1 MNGRKGL
8 SLVLS
13 GAMMVS
19 MLSFPAMAADTAAPE
34 FPDAA
39 SSWASESIDR
49 WGAAGVV
56 NGDENGNFNPTAS
69 ITRAELA
76 QIFVNMFG
84 LTEKAP
90 NTYADL
96 RGDEWYA
103 DAILK
108 CTAAGI
114 MQGDGVNANPTA
126 MISRQETMVMFG
138 RAMGVIPAENPDM
151 SGFTDGASV
160 ADWAAGYMSPLAEM
174 GIISGSGDG
183 SIQPSVNIDR
193 ASTMALLDKAIT
205 VYINEPGEYSVDNQK
220 GFVVVAA
227 NGEVK
232 LTGKTAGVVVTA
244 GCGTGTVKL
253 SGITADTVK
262 VDGTAAVSLE
272 DGAAVETVSINA
284 ASSVTVASG
293 VKVETMAV
301 NADADVANAGT
312 ITTLEANSAADVK
325 NTGTIRTLD
334 AGAAVRVDNSG
345 TISRAE
351 IKADGVILDGRRPS
365 AINVADGV
373 KNPTDS
379 EGNEIKDNTGNG
391 GGGDYNPPST
401 ETVGGIVGVNPV
413 DQSDAPITEMPTI
426 TASAYKTVATG
437 VITIDLS
444 SSGAVPV
451 HENAQH
457 AKGSWVGFAIKAP
470 EGVTS
475 AYYTFGTEASDTAS
489 SSVELTT
496 GDPSVGGGAEGE
508 YYFVAFVNATAVTP
522 KTHLTIDW
530 DGQGET
536 YAPQKYEINLASVK
550 TNVQS
555 LENVTTSLDKLPD
568 GVSSSETG
576 LSWDGST
583 ALVSNGGS
591 GALTQ
596 EQVKGMGGGGEYTV
610 YYAVP
615 QEGLEFD
622 KIVRTVNGRNSEW
635 ALSSGTAAD
644 AGAGWW
650 TKDESSY
657 YFKWGAVFA
666 QKNAQGIW
674 EMTDN
679 GKYEYTI
686 RFVKDENVV
695 ASYSFTVDLSGYA
708 IEQPG
713 EKAVSTAEELTAA
726 LAECKGGETIRI
738 SGTIGSEEAYGLYTV
753 DVPVIVE
760 GGTVY
765 GSFVLKKGASGS
777 EFNGVTINNRGDDA
791 GGEHRNAINAYVS
804 GLTVDGCT
812 FNSGSKFANGI
823 MILPSSETVNY
834 RITGNTFNGYQNGV
848 EGWSTTAILITS
860 GYTMSSKAFFEADEE
875 TSAETDMDNK
885 ADLAIITGN
894 TFVGCKNDYTRNTLT
909 GGTKIYCTAN
919 SASDN
924 FRLSS
929 GTEGSM
935 FYVTGNVTRESDT
948 TVPAGST
955 LTVAEGKTLTI
966 DSGVALT
973 VNGALAGTVVGKDST
988 SKLVLAEDSVYGDM
1002 KAGTYAWSEGAW
1014 KADAATV
1021 LQWALAYQYDPAY
1034 EYTNKPVIEGATV
1047 TYTGSLADFTDNAEE
1062 GNENPTRATADLA
1075 RLLGAIWRVDEG
1087 KSVSVITYSDKAY
1100 TWNAESGRK
1109 GSNWENDGT
1118 TLISAVADAAKTGL
1132 SDGSESFSFTINSE
1146 EATLVLKVSG

>member
-13 GAMMVS
+13 GAMMAS
-19 MLSFPAMAADTAAPE
+19 MLSLPAMAADAVTPE

-39 SSWASESIDR
+39 GSWASESIDR
-49 WGAAGVV
+49 WGSAGVV
-56 NGDENGNFNPTAS
+56 KGDENGNFNPTAS

-103 DAILK
+103 EAILK

-114 MQGDGVNANPTA
+114 MQGDGVKANPMA

-138 RAMGVIPAENPDM
+138 RAMGVTPVENPDL

-160 ADWAAGYMSPLAEM
+160 ADWAAGYMAPLAEM

-205 VYINEPGEYSVDNQK
+205 VYIDEPGEYSVDNQK

-253 SGITADTVK
+253 SGVTADTVK

-272 DGAAVETVSINA
+272 NGTAVETVSVNSA
-284 ASSVTVASG
+284 AAVTVASG
-293 VKVETMAV
+293 VKVETMEIS
-301 NADADVANAGT
+301 ADADISNAGT
-312 ITTLEANSAADVK
+312 IATLEANSAADVK

-334 AGAAVRVDNSG
+334 ASAAVRVDNSG
-345 TISRAE
+345 TISKAE
-351 IKADGVILDGRRPS
+351 INADGVILDGRKPS
-365 AINVADGV
+365 TIDVADGV

-379 EGNEIKDNTGNG
+379 KGNEIKDNTS
-391 GGGDYNPPST
+391 GGGDYYPPTT
-401 ETVGGIVGVNPV
+401 ETVGGIVGVSPA
-413 DQSDAPITEMPTI
+413 DQSGTITEMPTV
-426 TASAYKTVATG
+426 TASAYKTLATG
-437 VITIDLS
+437 IITIDLS
-444 SSGAVPV
+444 SGGVVPV

-457 AKGSWVGFAIKAP
+457 TKGSWVGFAIKAP

-496 GDPSVGGGAEGE
+496 GDPNVGGGAEGE

-522 KTHLTIDW
+522 KTCLTIDW
-530 DGQGET
+530 DGESEK

-550 TNVQS
+550 TDVQK
-555 LENVTTSLDKLPD
+555 LENVTTSLDKLPQ
-568 GVSSSETG
+568 GVESSKTG
-576 LSWDGST
+576 LAFDGST

-591 GALTQ
+591 GTLTQ
-596 EQVKGMGGGGEYTV
+596 EQVSGMGGGGEYTV

-622 KIVRTVNGRNSEW
+622 KIVRTVNGKDTEWSISSE
-635 ALSSGTAAD
+635 TAAD

-650 TKDESSY
+650 TKDDSNY

-666 QKNAQGIW
+666 QKNDQGVW

-679 GKYEYTI
+679 GKYAYTI
-686 RFVKDENVV
+686 RFVKDGNVV
-695 ASYSFTVDLSGYA
+695 AAYSFNVDLSGYSL
-708 IEQPG
+708 
-713 EKAVSTAEELTAA
+713 EKPAEKKVATAEELTAA
-726 LAECKGGETIRI
+726 LAECKGGETIQI
-738 SGTIGSEEAYGLYTV
+738 SGTIGSEEAYGLYTAE
-753 DVPVIVE
+753 VPVIIE

-765 GSFVLKKGASGS
+765 GSFVLKESASGT
-777 EFNGVTINNRGDDA
+777 EFNGVTINNKGDGA
-791 GGEHRNAINAYVS
+791 AGEHRNAINAYVS
-804 GLTVDGCT
+804 KLTVENCT
-812 FNSGSKFANGI
+812 FNSGSQFANGV
-823 MILPSSETVNY
+823 MILPSDNTVSY
-834 RITGNTFNGYQNGV
+834 HITGNTFNGYQNGV

-875 TSAETDMDNK
+875 TSAETNMDNK
-885 ADLAIITGN
+885 ADLAIINGN
-894 TFVGCKNDYTRNTLT
+894 TFAGCKNDYTRNTLT

-935 FYVTGNVTRESDT
+935 FYVTGNVTRESNT
-948 TVPAGST
+948 TVLAGSA

-966 DSGVALT
+966 DSGVTLT
-973 VNGALAGTVVGKDST
+973 VNGALTGTVVGKDNT
-988 SKLVLAEDSVYGDM
+988 SKLVLAEDTVYGDL
-1002 KAGTYAWSEGAW
+1002 KAGTYTWSEGAW

-1021 LQWALAYQYDPAY
+1021 LQRALAYQYAPAY
-1034 EYTNKPVIEGATV
+1034 EYTNKPVIEGTTV

-1075 RLLGAIWRVDEG
+1075 RLLGAIWRIDEG
-1087 KSVSVITYSDKAY
+1087 KSVSAITYNDKVY
-1100 TWNAESGRK
+1100 TWNAELGLK
-1109 GSNWENDGT
+1109 GNNWANGDS
-1118 TLISAVADAAKTGL
+1118 TLVSDVANAAKTGL
-1132 SDGSESFSFTINSE
+1132 TDGSESFTFTINGE
-1146 EATLVLKVSG
+1146 TVTLVLKVSS

>member
-8 SLVLS
+8 SLVLT

-19 MLSFPAMAADTAAPE
+19 MLSLPAMAADAAAPG

-39 SSWASESIDR
+39 GSWASESIDR
-49 WGAAGVV
+49 WGSAGVV

-69 ITRAELA
+69 LTRAELA

-114 MQGDGVNANPTA
+114 MQGDGVNANPMA

-138 RAMGVIPAENPDM
+138 RAMGVVPDEDPDM

-183 SIQPSVNIDR
+183 SIQPGVNIDR

-205 VYINEPGEYSVDNQK
+205 VYISESGEYSVDNQK
-220 GFVVVAA
+220 SFVVVAA
-227 NGEVK
+227 NGTVK

-253 SGITADTVK
+253 SGVTADTMK

-272 DGAAVETVSINA
+272 DGTAVETVSINA
-284 ASSVTVASG
+284 ASSVTVTSG
-293 VKVETMAV
+293 VKVDTLVV
-301 NADADVANAGT
+301 NAAADVSNAGT
-312 ITTLEANSAADVK
+312 ITTLEANSAADVD
-325 NTGTIRTLD
+325 NT
-334 AGAAVRVDNSG
+334 G

-351 IKADGVILDGRRPS
+351 IKADGVILDGRRPA

-413 DQSDAPITEMPTI
+413 DQSDEPITEMPTI
-426 TASAYKTVATG
+426 TASAYRTLATG

-475 AYYTFGTEASDTAS
+475 AYYAFGTEASDTAS

-508 YYFVAFVNATAVTP
+508 YYFVAFVNATAVAP

-536 YAPQKYEINLASVK
+536 YAPQKYEINLSSVK

-568 GVSSSETG
+568 GVQSSETG

-615 QEGLEFD
+615 QAGLEFD
-622 KIVRTVNGRNSEW
+622 KIVRTVNGRNTEW
-635 ALSSGTAAD
+635 ALSSDTAAD

-674 EMTDN
+674 EMTGN
-679 GKYEYTI
+679 GKYAYAI

-695 ASYSFTVDLSGYA
+695 AVYSFTVDLSGYTISKPEA
-708 IEQPG
+708 VTDVKVQTIGWVDESSATIARDEAHEMDLSGEVSLTQADVAGRNGELVEYIGVPTEKLGKADTVVRTVSRPG
-713 EKAVSTAEELTAA
+713 VDTLSTSTMTFEELKGDSRMGTLTEDDGYTYFKFGTTFAEKKDGVWAMKGTGDYTETLTFLKDGAAIASCSYTIKAGNISISNQLPGAITAA
-726 LAECKGGETIRI
+726 QA
-738 SGTIGSEEAYGLYTV
+738 
-753 DVPVIVE
+753 PV
-760 GGTVY
+760 
-765 GSFVLKKGASGS
+765 
-777 EFNGVTINNRGDDA
+777 
-791 GGEHRNAINAYVS
+791 
-804 GLTVDGCT
+804 
-812 FNSGSKFANGI
+812 
-823 MILPSSETVNY
+823 
-834 RITGNTFNGYQNGV
+834 
-848 EGWSTTAILITS
+848 W
-860 GYTMSSKAFFEADEE
+860 
-875 TSAETDMDNK
+875 SAETPNKDNV
-885 ADLAIITGN
+885 N
-894 TFVGCKNDYTRNTLT
+894 EMM
-909 GGTKIYCTAN
+909 TA
-919 SASDN
+919 
-924 FRLSS
+924 LW
-929 GTEGSM
+929 TEGPTEVQGISVSKV
-935 FYVTGNVTRESDT
+935 FSWSD
-948 TVPAGST
+948 G
-955 LTVAEGKTLTI
+955 TLTI
-966 DSGVALT
+966 NKDNVTEGILNWITTQWGGTSVPVALT
-973 VNGALAGTVVGKDST
+973 IDGQYTAAGDANWSGAVLVWVDLETV
-988 SKLVLAEDSVYGDM
+988 
-1002 KAGTYAWSEGAW
+1002 
-1014 KADAATV
+1014 
-1021 LQWALAYQYDPAY
+1021 
-1034 EYTNKPVIEGATV
+1034 
-1047 TYTGSLADFTDNAEE
+1047 
-1062 GNENPTRATADLA
+1062 
-1075 RLLGAIWRVDEG
+1075 
-1087 KSVSVITYSDKAY
+1087 
-1100 TWNAESGRK
+1100 ESGAVTVEL
-1109 GSNWENDGT
+1109 SNGGVT
-1118 TLISAVADAAKTGL
+1118 TLNVAVTSSAD
-1132 SDGSESFSFTINSE
+1132 
-1146 EATLVLKVSG
+1146 